1 MKLIKYWPIL
11 AVIPLLYAGFTHAS
25 VSELWSESYRYETI
39 GDYATAAQSIEPL
52 IRHNPEHEFAVIRHG
67 WLNYLQGQYNESI
80 NDYKKAIKINQN
92 SLDSLLGMTLPL
104 LAQKRWRE
112 AANYATKVLAT
123 APWNYFA
130 HIRLMICEE
139 GQGQWKTLE
148 LHADSVASRYPADAT
163 VLVYLARARSR
174 QGKVSSAR
182 ETYKKVLVRVPGH
195 IEATQYLNNLN
206 R

>member
-1 MKLIKYWPIL
+1 MKLIKFWSIL
-11 AVIPLLYAGFTHAS
+11 AVISLLYTGSSHAS
-25 VSELWSESYRYETI
+25 VSELWSESYRYEAM
-39 GDYATAAQSIEPL
+39 GEYATAAQSIEPL
-52 IRHNPEHEFAVIRHG
+52 IRHNPRHEFAVIRHG
-67 WLNYLQGQYNESI
+67 WLNYLQGKHNESI
-80 NDYKKAIKINQN
+80 DDYKKAIEINPN

-123 APWNYFA
+123 ASWNYFA
-130 HIRLMICEE
+130 HIRLMTCEE

-163 VLVYLARARSR
+163 VLVYLARARSHL
-174 QGKVSSAR
+174 GKTSSAR
-182 ETYKKVLVRVPGH
+182 TTYKKVLARVPGH
-195 IEATQYLNNLN
+195 IEATQYLNNLG